1 MDACGACWCALGART
16 SSRCPRGKAGSA
28 PLTAPE
34 RPLQRRE
41 HVSPRLCSRAGRHP
55 ACKTMRGRTDR
66 SRSAHACCR
75 DARDVC
81 SRHGMCRCGVNAA
94 RCEAGELG
102 KPAHRACGRRLD
114 EHECLRPRS
123 SRSGLPRC
131 RPAES
136 SICARQQPEQSE
148 VQHFLSLGAFRAH
161 KQIAQGLT
169 GRQGARMVRSDEHAY
184 FASVTI
190 KSDRRRRNARCH
202 CTPVGLDPL
211 EARERPG
218 PER

>member
-1 MDACGACWCALGART
+1 MHRRAPGA
-16 SSRCPRGKAGSA
+16 PRGRPGSA
-28 PLTAPE
+28 PLTAPG
-34 RPLQRRE
+34 RPVQRRE
-41 HVSPRLCSRAGRHP
+41 HVSPHLHSSAGRRP

-148 VQHFLSLGAFRAH
+148 VQQPVPFGAFRAH
-161 KQIAQGLT
+161 KQVAQGLT
-169 GRQGARMVRSDEHAY
+169 GRQTARMVRSDEHAY
-184 FASVTI
+184 FAFVTI
-190 KSDRRRRNARCH
+190 KLDGCRRNARCH

>member
-1 MDACGACWCALGART
+1 MGAQT
-16 SSRCPRGKAGSA
+16 SSGCPKRQPGSA
-28 PLTAPE
+28 YFPE
-34 RPLQRRE
+34 PRRPLQRRE
-41 HVSPRLCSRAGRHP
+41 HTSPRLCSSAGRHP

-148 VQHFLSLGAFRAH
+148 VQHSFSLGAFRAH
-161 KQIAQGLT
+161 KKVAQGLT

-184 FASVTI
+184 FAFVTI
-190 KSDRRRRNARCH
+190 KSDGRRRNARCY

-218 PER
+218 PGR